1 MDYVNPACL
10 FCKIAGKMI
19 PAALQYEDDKIVAFN
34 DTHPKAKT
42 HILLVP
48 RKHIATIDHLEQA
61 DIGLIGD
68 LIYRAQQ
75 LAREKGIAQGGYR
88 LVFNVREHA
97 GQTVDHIHLHLI
109 GGGPLGSMA

>member
-1 MDYVNPACL
+1 MDEINPDCL
-10 FCKIAGKMI
+10 FCKIAAKTL
-19 PAALQYEDDKIVAFN
+19 PAALQYEDDAIVAFN
-34 DTHPKAKT
+34 DVHPKAKI

-48 RKHIATIDHLEQA
+48 RKHIPTIDHLDKTDA
-61 DIGLIGD
+61 GLVGD
-68 LIYRAQQ
+68 LVYRAQQ
-75 LAREKGIAQGGYR
+75 LAREKGIADSGYR